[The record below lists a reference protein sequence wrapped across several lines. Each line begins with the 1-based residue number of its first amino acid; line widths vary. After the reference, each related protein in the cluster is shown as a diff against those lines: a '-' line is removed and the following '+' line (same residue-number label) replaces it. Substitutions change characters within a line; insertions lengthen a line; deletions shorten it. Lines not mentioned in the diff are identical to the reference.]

1 VDQFSRVEQVFL
13 AALDKAV
20 PAERTA
26 YLDQVC
32 ADNAKLRQHL
42 ERLLAAHRRARD
54 TLVNAPSSPKEN
66 APADGLNRKSA
77 RGTQE
82 NSGARIGP
90 YRLLHLLGE
99 GGMGTV
105 YLAEQDEPVKRRV
118 ALKIIKA
125 GMDSAKVIARFEQER
140 QALAMMDH
148 PNIAKVLD
156 AGTTE
161 TGRLFFVMELV
172 KGIPITRY
180 CDQEHLSPRQRLEL
194 FLPVCQAV
202 QHAHQKGIIHRD
214 LKPSNVLVALYDG
227 KAVPKVI
234 DFGVAKA
241 THHKLTD
248 RTMFTEAGSIVGT
261 LEYMAPEQAE
271 LNNLDIDTRADI
283 YSLGVL
289 LYELLTGS
297 TPFTAA
303 QLRGAAYD
311 EMLRMIREVE
321 PPKPSVKLSSSHELP
336 AIAASRKLEPRRLTS
351 LVSGELDWIVMKA
364 LDKDRGRRYETANA
378 LAMDLRRYLADEP
391 VLASPPSAS
400 YRLKKFLRRNKAS
413 VATLVAIMIV
423 LTAGVIGTTWGLL
436 QAREAKRLAQAEATK
451 SEAARARARA
461 ALDEVSSEAM
471 ETLLSQ
477 QPVLT
482 DRHKAF
488 LRRALELFS
497 ELAEDTGTDPE
508 SQADIARALVRMG
521 NIRTSLG
528 ELTEAERAYTRA
540 AQIFTSLVQEFPKQ
554 TAYAGDLARLHDA
567 FGKLLHRIAKRA
579 EAEERFRMG
588 RELLEKLHKLHP
600 ESAEHQADLAKACSN
615 LANALADRAERD
627 EAEAGYRR
635 AIDLLQTV
643 ATTDDR
649 EVRSRLANAH
659 YNLAI
664 LLNEMGRDDES
675 VTEYRTAIQ
684 VHQALV
690 RDFPQWHDYVRRLS
704 NCLIN
709 LSHLLAQ
716 TEAEEEA
723 EQLLLRGLEIQEKLT
738 RDFPS
743 IPEYKK
749 YLARTL
755 STLASFYADQDKSEQ
770 ARATYQRTVQVRQR
784 LVETYPEFP
793 DYLRDLG
800 SIYNN
805 FAFFEFRSGN
815 LAAAV
820 DKFRQALKI
829 QEPLVHKH
837 STIPE
842 YRKEL
847 GNTYGNLGVVLLRQE
862 DFAEAEQAFRKVLEH
877 NEVLMEQLPGEPEY
891 LLRKGGDEGNIAE
904 ALAAQGKKEEALD
917 WLDRSLAHMREAAD
931 ELPRGNA
938 RASTWLFNTT
948 SNRATLLEQLG
959 RFDEAIRDWDAVLEL
974 ATAEQQSR
982 VRLKRALSLA
992 QSGEPE
998 EAVAEVNTVMND
1010 SGPDSAHPLLAA
1022 RIFARA
1028 ASASPT
1034 AKDEYATRSL
1044 DLLRSARQ
1052 SGAFDSDEELKSLK
1066 EDPHLEPLR
1075 SRLDF
1080 QAWLKELELNRQ

>member
-1 VDQFSRVEQVFL
+1 MDQFSRVEQVFL

-32 ADNAKLRQHL
+32 KDNAKLRQHL
-42 ERLLAAHRRARD
+42 ERLLAAHRRAHD
-54 TLVNAPSSPKEN
+54 TLVNAPSPPQQEL
-66 APADGLNRKSA
+66 AAVGPALDSA
-77 RGTQE
+77 NGTQE
-82 NSGARIGP
+82 SSGMRIGP
-90 YRLLHLLGE
+90 YRLLHVLGE

-125 GMDSAKVIARFEQER
+125 GMDSAKVFARFEQER

-161 TGRLFFVMELV
+161 TGRPFFVMELV

-180 CDQEHLSPRQRLEL
+180 CDQEHLSPQQRLEL

-241 THHKLTD
+241 THQKLTD

-289 LYELLTGS
+289 LYELLAGS
-297 TPFTAA
+297 TPFTAE

-364 LDKDRGRRYETANA
+364 LDKDRSRRYETANA

-400 YRLKKFLRRNKAS
+400 YRLRKFLRRNKAA
-413 VATLVAIMIV
+413 VAALVVIMLA

-436 QAREAKRLAQAEATK
+436 QADKAKWLAEAEATK
-451 SEAARARARA
+451 SEAARARTRA
-461 ALDEVSSEAM
+461 ALDEVSSEAV
-471 ETLLSQ
+471 ETLLAQ
-477 QPVLT
+477 QPELT

-488 LRRALELFS
+488 LRRALELYS
-497 ELAEDTGTDPE
+497 ELADDSGTDPE

-528 ELTEAERAYTRA
+528 ELTEAEQAYTRA
-540 AQIFTSLVQEFPKQ
+540 AEMLTSLVREFPEQ
-554 TAYAGDLARLHDA
+554 SVYASDLAKLQDA
-567 FGKLLHRIAKRA
+567 FGRLLHRLAKRT
-579 EAEERFRMG
+579 EAEKRFRLGM
-588 RELLEKLHKLHP
+588 ELLEQLHQRHP

-615 LANALADRAERD
+615 LANTLADRAERE

-635 AIDLLQTV
+635 AIDLLKTV
-643 ATTDDR
+643 STTDER

-664 LLNEMGRDDES
+664 LLNEMGREDES
-675 VTEYRTAIQ
+675 VAEYRTATQ

-690 RDFPQWHDYVRRLS
+690 RDFPQQHDYVRRLS
-704 NCLIN
+704 SCLIN

-716 TEAEEEA
+716 KDAGEEA
-723 EQLLLRGLEIQEKLT
+723 EQLLLCGLEIQENLI
-738 RDFPS
+738 RDYPS

-755 STLASFYADQDKSEQ
+755 STLASFYANQEKPEQ
-770 ARATYQRTVQVRQR
+770 ARAIYQRTVRVRQQ
-784 LVETYPEFP
+784 LVEAYPEFP

-800 SIYNN
+800 SVFNN
-805 FAFFEFRSGN
+805 FAFFEFQSGD

-829 QEPLVHKH
+829 QEPLVREN

-862 DFAEAEQAFRKVLEH
+862 EFAEAEQAFRKVLKH
-877 NEVLMEQLPGEPEY
+877 NEALVKQLPGEPEF
-891 LLRKGGDEGNIAE
+891 LLRQGADEGNIAE
-904 ALAAQGKKEEALD
+904 ALASQGKKQE
-917 WLDRSLAHMREAAD
+917 
-931 ELPRGNA
+931 
-938 RASTWLFNTT
+938 
-948 SNRATLLEQLG
+948 
-959 RFDEAIRDWDAVLEL
+959 
-974 ATAEQQSR
+974 
-982 VRLKRALSLA
+982 
-992 QSGEPE
+992 
-998 EAVAEVNTVMND
+998 VA
-1010 SGPDSAHPLLAA
+1010 
-1022 RIFARA
+1022 
-1028 ASASPT
+1028 
-1034 AKDEYATRSL
+1034 
-1044 DLLRSARQ
+1044 
-1052 SGAFDSDEELKSLK
+1052 
-1066 EDPHLEPLR
+1066 
-1075 SRLDF
+1075 
-1080 QAWLKELELNRQ
+1080 